1 MEEHKNHITCSLV
14 RTTRGISPSI
24 LAMFTLAPFCIK
36 SFTIYSISR
45 PLAVCNAVLPANVFL
60 FTSAPRD
67 IKNSAMICFPA
78 STAWWSGV
86 RPLLESWKHRMA
98 GKKSLDAINS
108 SSVWLFLCFCFF
120 FFCLNWKT
128 SSSRYERFSF
138 LRDHGA
144 VSVGKRN
151 TKIWYQKIDVSY
163 ISGGLPGGEGAPYS
177 LLLLQNCPIFPCS
190 HSFSLVVPL
199 KKDDVDVDV
208 CYQTFEFFP
217 KAYPKCFFS
226 LSKLS
231 TYLHIWGLSLNKV
244 VFERYLSFTDLFINI
259 GSHIKD
265 RGY

>member
-1 MEEHKNHITCSLV
+1 MSSCLRQRHV
-14 RTTRGISPSI
+14 
-24 LAMFTLAPFCIK
+24 
-36 SFTIYSISR
+36 ISR
-45 PLAVCNAVLPANVFL
+45 ILQWPASQLPLRDEAVCGHCWNPE
-60 FTSAPRD
+60 
-67 IKNSAMICFPA
+67 
-78 STAWWSGV
+78 STEW
-86 RPLLESWKHRMA
+86 R

-138 LRDHGA
+138 KRPWC
-144 VSVGKRN
+144 SVGGEKKHKN
-151 TKIWYQKIDVSY
+151 LVSKNFIESETDVSY
-163 ISGGLPGGEGAPYS
+163 ISEGLPGGGKAAPYS

-199 KKDDVDVDV
+199 KKSWLRPWPFVIRFEGGLTLCYLTMEKYHPHQLV
-208 CYQTFEFFP
+208 CYQTFEFFS

-231 TYLHIWGLSLNKV
+231 TYLHIWGLSLNKI